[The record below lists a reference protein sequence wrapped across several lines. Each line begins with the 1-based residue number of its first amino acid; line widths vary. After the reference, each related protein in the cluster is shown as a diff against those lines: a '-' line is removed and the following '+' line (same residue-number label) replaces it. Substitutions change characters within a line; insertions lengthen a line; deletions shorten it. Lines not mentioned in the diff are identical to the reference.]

1 MIAQMLSMNNIQLVD
16 KDKLALARQDM
27 TLKMQQV
34 LMVAKLVPKEAK
46 QESTVVKELKL
57 RMQELKVA
65 KQAKLNN
72 LLKT

>member
-1 MIAQMLSMNNIQLVD
+1 MNNIQLVD